1 MASTIKVLSSEIALS
16 NTVGN
21 TVGGAVLVRLL
32 NTDAST
38 SSVISLTYANGSVKA
53 TTTLGHKATDTAR
66 LVLVK
71 DSTDKLLSGGAVTV
85 LATSVAYSV

>member
-1 MASTIKVLSSEIALS
+1 MASTIKVLSSEITLS

-21 TVGGAVLVRLL
+21 TVSGAVLVRLL
-32 NTDAST
+32 NTDATT

-53 TTTLGHKATDTAR
+53 TTTLGHKGTDCAR